1 MSSVLSFPAILGSA
15 KGRQRIP
22 KGIRKMKKRR
32 KRIKLERRE
41 KVKAGS
47 VVGREPPRPTLA
59 PGHTQ
64 GCSAR

>member
-1 MSSVLSFPAILGSA
+1 M
-15 KGRQRIP
+15 KER
-22 KGIRKMKKRR
+22 RKM
-32 KRIKLERRE
+32 IKLEKRK
-41 KVKAGS
+41 KVKAGR